1 MKSNDFV
8 FTHMTTLA
16 LREGVTALVLGGPT
30 CMRIYDAMTL
40 DSHMAGHIR
49 TDETTEYHQLE
60 LESKVQG

>member
-1 MKSNDFV
+1 
-8 FTHMTTLA
+8 MTTLA

-49 TDETTEYHQLE
+49 TDETTEYHQLV